1 MWMQSRDIPALL
13 LTRTEIAVFERGF
26 SVRRDALATG
36 RNRIRAREFCCER
49 ASRGEEIVAQREVA
63 EIVRGRIAH
72 PADRDP
78 DRIRIATARMRRVGC
93 VTGPYVAH
101 VPPQVVRRYDAGA
114 RIFPERDAE
123 MIGGIDGREIATRPM
138 QIDPTKIAP
147 RQFRERGHR
156 NANVVDVNP
165 IDPEHPPT
173 PGDHP
178 ASGRRWKAASGTA
191 VGIGLFFAKFK
202 SLLFALLNLKWLL
215 FGSKFLLTGFSF
227 LASIFFYAAFFGW
240 KFGIVFVL
248 LIAVHELGHV
258 IFVRGYGFKTPAM
271 VFVPGLG
278 AFTTW
283 NADGKQTVYQES
295 VIAFGGPLL
304 GTLGGLVCFAYG
316 AITNEPFWYAA
327 ANTAFFLNLFN
338 MIPLGVFDG
347 GRMTG
352 AISPVLW
359 IAGFV
364 LVIVAAIAFH
374 WWSPIL
380 LLIVIF
386 SIPRVVSV
394 WRGTLDSRFYAV
406 TARERIVM
414 SIAYFGLLAV
424 LLACL
429 VFTRVA
435 VPGHALG

>member
-1 MWMQSRDIPALL
+1 MNPNDPERPSTEPSDPA
-13 LTRTEIAVFERGF
+13 
-26 SVRRDALATG
+26 
-36 RNRIRAREFCCER
+36 ARL
-49 ASRGEEIVAQREVA
+49 AQR
-63 EIVRGRIAH
+63 
-72 PADRDP
+72 P
-78 DRIRIATARMRRVGC
+78 D
-93 VTGPYVAH
+93 
-101 VPPQVVRRYDAGA
+101 
-114 RIFPERDAE
+114 E
-123 MIGGIDGREIATRPM
+123 
-138 QIDPTKIAP
+138 
-147 RQFRERGHR
+147 
-156 NANVVDVNP
+156 
-165 IDPEHPPT
+165 
-173 PGDHP
+173 HP
-178 ASGRRWKAASGTA
+178 ASGRRWQAAGGTA

-202 SLLFALLNLKWLL
+202 GLLFALLNLKWLL

-248 LIAVHELGHV
+248 LIAIHELGHV
-258 IFVRGYGFKTPAM
+258 IFVRGYGFKMPAI

-283 NADGKQTVYQES
+283 NAGGAQTVYQES

-304 GTLGGLVCFAYG
+304 GTIGGLACFAYG
-316 AITNEPFWYAA
+316 AIANEPFWYAA

-359 IAGFV
+359 IVGFAF
-364 LVIVAAIAFH
+364 VIIAAIAFH

-380 LLIVIF
+380 LLVVLF
-386 SIPRVVSV
+386 SLPRIIAV
-394 WRGTLDSRFYAV
+394 WRGTLDPRFAAV
-406 TARERIVM
+406 TARERVTM
-414 SIAYFGLLAV
+414 SVAYFGLLAV

-435 VPGHALG
+435 IPEHAIG